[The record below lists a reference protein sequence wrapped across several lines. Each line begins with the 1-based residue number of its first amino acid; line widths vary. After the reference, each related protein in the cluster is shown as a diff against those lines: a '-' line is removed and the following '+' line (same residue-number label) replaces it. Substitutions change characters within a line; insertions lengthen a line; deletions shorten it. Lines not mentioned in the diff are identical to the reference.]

1 MLDTKNVLNW
11 LNDFA
16 DVIQKNKAYL
26 SELDTPIGD
35 GDHGNNMNRGVIAM
49 QTEFAKTPPNT
60 ISDVFRITAMAL
72 MGNIGGA
79 SGPLYGSAFM
89 EMAKAAKETNEL
101 PTIIQA
107 GLNGIIKRG
116 KATCGEKTMVD
127 VWAPVSK
134 SLLAN
139 QLTQQVIDSAV
150 ELIMISFILVSHSK
164 KITDG
169 LKEMIDQMALNQEN
183 VTVFSLGGTSDGD
196 LGTDPIAIY
205 ETFQKRKSDDAILVF
220 TDIGSAVMSSETA
233 VDMLDEDIKQK
244 VYIVNCPLIEG
255 AFMAAVQIESIDSLE
270 SIFEEL
276 KSMSK

>member
-101 PTIIQA
+101 PAIIQA

-127 VWAPVSK
+127 VWAAVSK

-150 ELIMISFILVSHSK
+150 ESTKPM
-164 KITDG
+164 
-169 LKEMIDQMALNQEN
+169 MATKGRASYLAQ
-183 VTVFSLGGTSDGD
+183 
-196 LGTDPIAIY
+196 
-205 ETFQKRKSDDAILVF
+205 R
-220 TDIGSAVMSSETA
+220 
-233 VDMLDEDIKQK
+233 
-244 VYIVNCPLIEG
+244 
-255 AFMAAVQIESIDSLE
+255 SIDHLDPGSVSSGFLFTAMLRN
-270 SIFEEL
+270 IL
-276 KSMSK
+276 

>member
-16 DVIQKNKAYL
+16 DVIQKNKTYL

-116 KATCGEKTMVD
+116 KAACGEKTMVD
-127 VWAPVSK
+127 VWASVSK

-150 ELIMISFILVSHSK
+150 ESTKPM
-164 KITDG
+164 
-169 LKEMIDQMALNQEN
+169 MATKGRASYLAQ
-183 VTVFSLGGTSDGD
+183 
-196 LGTDPIAIY
+196 
-205 ETFQKRKSDDAILVF
+205 R
-220 TDIGSAVMSSETA
+220 
-233 VDMLDEDIKQK
+233 
-244 VYIVNCPLIEG
+244 
-255 AFMAAVQIESIDSLE
+255 SIDHLDPGSVSSGFLFTAMLRN
-270 SIFEEL
+270 IL
-276 KSMSK
+276 

>member
-16 DVIQKNKAYL
+16 DVIQKNKTYL

-49 QTEFAKTPPNT
+49 QTEFAKTSPNT

-116 KATCGEKTMVD
+116 KAVCGEKTMVD

-134 SLLAN
+134 SLLEN

-150 ELIMISFILVSHSK
+150 ESTKPM
-164 KITDG
+164 
-169 LKEMIDQMALNQEN
+169 MATKGRASYLAQ
-183 VTVFSLGGTSDGD
+183 
-196 LGTDPIAIY
+196 
-205 ETFQKRKSDDAILVF
+205 R
-220 TDIGSAVMSSETA
+220 
-233 VDMLDEDIKQK
+233 
-244 VYIVNCPLIEG
+244 
-255 AFMAAVQIESIDSLE
+255 SIDHLDPGSVSSGFL
-270 SIFEEL
+270 FTAML
-276 KSMSK
+276 KNIL

>member
-16 DVIQKNKAYL
+16 DVIQKNKTYL

-49 QTEFAKTPPNT
+49 QTEFAKTSPNT

-116 KATCGEKTMVD
+116 KAVCGEKTMVD

-134 SLLAN
+134 SLLEN

-150 ELIMISFILVSHSK
+150 ESTKPM
-164 KITDG
+164 
-169 LKEMIDQMALNQEN
+169 MATKGRASYLAQ
-183 VTVFSLGGTSDGD
+183 
-196 LGTDPIAIY
+196 
-205 ETFQKRKSDDAILVF
+205 R
-220 TDIGSAVMSSETA
+220 
-233 VDMLDEDIKQK
+233 
-244 VYIVNCPLIEG
+244 
-255 AFMAAVQIESIDSLE
+255 SIDHLDPGSVSSGFLFTAMLRN
-270 SIFEEL
+270 IL
-276 KSMSK
+276 

>member
-116 KATCGEKTMVD
+116 KAACGEKTMID

-150 ELIMISFILVSHSK
+150 ESTKPM
-164 KITDG
+164 
-169 LKEMIDQMALNQEN
+169 MATKGRASYLAQ
-183 VTVFSLGGTSDGD
+183 
-196 LGTDPIAIY
+196 
-205 ETFQKRKSDDAILVF
+205 R
-220 TDIGSAVMSSETA
+220 
-233 VDMLDEDIKQK
+233 
-244 VYIVNCPLIEG
+244 
-255 AFMAAVQIESIDSLE
+255 SIDHLDPGSVSSGFLFTAMLRN
-270 SIFEEL
+270 IL
-276 KSMSK
+276 

>member
-16 DVIQKNKAYL
+16 DVIQKNKTYL

-49 QTEFAKTPPNT
+49 QTEFAKTSPNT

-150 ELIMISFILVSHSK
+150 ESTKPM
-164 KITDG
+164 
-169 LKEMIDQMALNQEN
+169 MATKGRASYLAQ
-183 VTVFSLGGTSDGD
+183 
-196 LGTDPIAIY
+196 
-205 ETFQKRKSDDAILVF
+205 R
-220 TDIGSAVMSSETA
+220 
-233 VDMLDEDIKQK
+233 
-244 VYIVNCPLIEG
+244 
-255 AFMAAVQIESIDSLE
+255 SIDHLDPGSVSSGFLFTAMLRN
-270 SIFEEL
+270 IL
-276 KSMSK
+276 

>member
-101 PTIIQA
+101 PAIIQA

-127 VWAPVSK
+127 VWEAVSK

-150 ELIMISFILVSHSK
+150 ESTKPM
-164 KITDG
+164 
-169 LKEMIDQMALNQEN
+169 MATKGRASYLAQ
-183 VTVFSLGGTSDGD
+183 
-196 LGTDPIAIY
+196 
-205 ETFQKRKSDDAILVF
+205 R
-220 TDIGSAVMSSETA
+220 
-233 VDMLDEDIKQK
+233 
-244 VYIVNCPLIEG
+244 
-255 AFMAAVQIESIDSLE
+255 SIDHLDPGSVSSGFLFTAMLRN
-270 SIFEEL
+270 IL
-276 KSMSK
+276 

>member
-116 KATCGEKTMVD
+116 KAVCGEKTMVD

-134 SLLAN
+134 SLLEN

-150 ELIMISFILVSHSK
+150 ESTKPM
-164 KITDG
+164 
-169 LKEMIDQMALNQEN
+169 MATKGRASYLAQ
-183 VTVFSLGGTSDGD
+183 
-196 LGTDPIAIY
+196 
-205 ETFQKRKSDDAILVF
+205 R
-220 TDIGSAVMSSETA
+220 
-233 VDMLDEDIKQK
+233 
-244 VYIVNCPLIEG
+244 
-255 AFMAAVQIESIDSLE
+255 SIDHLDPGSVSSGFLFTAMLRN
-270 SIFEEL
+270 IL
-276 KSMSK
+276 

>member
-11 LNDFA
+11 LNEFA
-16 DVIQKNKAYL
+16 DVIQKNKTYL

-49 QTEFAKTPPNT
+49 QTEFAKTSPNT

-116 KATCGEKTMVD
+116 KAVCGEKTMVD

-134 SLLAN
+134 SLLEN

-150 ELIMISFILVSHSK
+150 ESTKPM
-164 KITDG
+164 
-169 LKEMIDQMALNQEN
+169 MATKGRASYLAQ
-183 VTVFSLGGTSDGD
+183 
-196 LGTDPIAIY
+196 
-205 ETFQKRKSDDAILVF
+205 R
-220 TDIGSAVMSSETA
+220 
-233 VDMLDEDIKQK
+233 
-244 VYIVNCPLIEG
+244 
-255 AFMAAVQIESIDSLE
+255 SIDHLDPGSVSSGFLFTAMLRN
-270 SIFEEL
+270 IL
-276 KSMSK
+276 

>member
-16 DVIQKNKAYL
+16 DVIQKNKTYL

-49 QTEFAKTPPNT
+49 QTEFAKTSPNT

-116 KATCGEKTMVD
+116 KAVCGEKTMVD

-134 SLLAN
+134 SLLEN

-150 ELIMISFILVSHSK
+150 ESTKPM
-164 KITDG
+164 
-169 LKEMIDQMALNQEN
+169 MATKGRASYLAQ
-183 VTVFSLGGTSDGD
+183 
-196 LGTDPIAIY
+196 
-205 ETFQKRKSDDAILVF
+205 R
-220 TDIGSAVMSSETA
+220 
-233 VDMLDEDIKQK
+233 
-244 VYIVNCPLIEG
+244 
-255 AFMAAVQIESIDSLE
+255 SIDHLDPGSVSSGFLFTAMLRH
-270 SIFEEL
+270 IL
-276 KSMSK
+276 